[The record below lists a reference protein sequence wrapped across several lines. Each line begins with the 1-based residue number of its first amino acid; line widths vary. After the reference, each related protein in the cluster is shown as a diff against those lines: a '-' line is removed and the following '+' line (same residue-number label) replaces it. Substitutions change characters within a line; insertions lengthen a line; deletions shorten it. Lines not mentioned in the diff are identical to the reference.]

1 MSDDLKDIISIFENL
16 QNEYIA
22 LYEKNNLDT
31 TEVSKFKEEQKVKLY
46 NFRMKLIQYKLEVDK
61 PCIKREHHK
70 ENSCWDSYF
79 SK

>member
-1 MSDDLKDIISIFENL
+1 MADDLKDIISIFENL

-31 TEVSKFKEEQKVKLY
+31 TEVSKFKDEQKVKLF
-46 NFRMKLIQYKLEVDK
+46 NFKIKLLQYKSEVDK

-70 ENSCWDSYF
+70 ESFNWGSCF

>member
-1 MSDDLKDIISIFENL
+1 MPDDLKDIISIFENL

-31 TEVSKFKEEQKVKLY
+31 TEVSKFKDEQKVKLY
-46 NFRMKLIQYKLEVDK
+46 NFKMKLIHYKLEVDK

-70 ENSCWDSYF
+70 EDYNWDSCF